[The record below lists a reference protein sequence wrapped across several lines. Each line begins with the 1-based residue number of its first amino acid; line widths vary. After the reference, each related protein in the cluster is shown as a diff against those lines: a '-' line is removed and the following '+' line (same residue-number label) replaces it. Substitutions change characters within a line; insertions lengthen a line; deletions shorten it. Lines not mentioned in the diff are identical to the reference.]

1 MKDVCHE
8 QDDGRDQYRAEHV
21 GHNRFDPTIEPTANG
36 RKHQAA
42 DEERPEGQSQ
52 GERNLIDDEDT
63 RGRKG
68 ERHRNGGHQKTEEEK
83 R

>member
-1 MKDVCHE
+1 MKDVRHE
-8 QDDGRDQYRAEHV
+8 QDDGRNQNGAEHV
-21 GHNRFDPTIEPTANG
+21 SNDRFDPTIEPTANG

-68 ERHRNGGHQKTEEEK
+68 ERYRNGGHQKPKEEK